1 MIQKNE
7 KRDKKMN
14 SKIIIPIAVVIS
26 VILTAG
32 IMYSIGFDEQ
42 SQIVQI
48 PEPEIIYIDKSVS
61 EYFEGTNEIKK
72 ISSQQ
77 ELKSI
82 LEASASFDGRS
93 YNGGGFIG
101 NSRVDESMMFEFSED
116 SSMAEPAPALAVS
129 KESGGSDYSTTN
141 VQVENVDEPDYIK
154 NDSKYV

>member
-26 VILTAG
+26 VIVTAG
-32 IMYSIGFDEQ
+32 IMYSIDFGEQ

-82 LEASASFDGRS
+82 LEASASFDG
-93 YNGGGFIG
+93 GFNPQIL
-101 NSRVDESMMFEFSED
+101 R
-116 SSMAEPAPALAVS
+116 SMAVDDAIMFDSAESIGDPVAESTVS
-129 KESGGSDYSTTN
+129 KTESGGSDYSTTN

-154 NDSKYV
+154 NDSKKGEKR

>member
-26 VILTAG
+26 VIVTAG
-32 IMYSIGFDEQ
+32 IMYSIDFGEQ

-82 LEASASFDGRS
+82 LEASASFDG
-93 YNGGGFIG
+93 GF
-101 NSRVDESMMFEFSED
+101 
-116 SSMAEPAPALAVS
+116 
-129 KESGGSDYSTTN
+129 TT
-141 VQVENVDEPDYIK
+141 
-154 NDSKYV
+154 